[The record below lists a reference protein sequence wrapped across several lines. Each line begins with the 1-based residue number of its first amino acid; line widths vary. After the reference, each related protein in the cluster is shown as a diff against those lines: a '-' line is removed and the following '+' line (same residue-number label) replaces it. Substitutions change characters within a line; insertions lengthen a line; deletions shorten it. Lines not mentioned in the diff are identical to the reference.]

1 MPLPAPL
8 THQPPL
14 WVWFLV
20 GTCELV
26 IRLIA
31 LGVVPKWRRASTSTA
46 WLLLIFLW
54 PVVGVPLYL
63 IFGSWWA
70 MGKSLR
76 SDPKAH
82 QLVKGILGTASH
94 KAHSGGNPEGSA
106 EIDEGSSALPERTAS
121 LMQLNRKQTSF
132 PVSSGEVV
140 QLLNDTDETFKAMA
154 REVDRAQHHV
164 NVLYFQTSWD
174 HSTDPLYKSLVRA
187 CARGVKVRLLID
199 HHGLRTIPGWR
210 GFTRMLDESGIE
222 WHLMLPMSIFKG
234 HIRRPDLRNHRKLL
248 IIDGQKAFIGSHNL
262 VAADYDTP
270 AYQKAGIEYH
280 DTSVEVSGVVVRQV
294 QAVFASDW
302 YYATKQELSF
312 EELNLPRDGEVHDG
326 AMGQPMQIIPSGPS
340 YPSEPNLRM
349 FISMVSQARHHVSIA
364 SPYFI
369 PDEPLLAALTG
380 AAMSGVR
387 VDLYV
392 SEQFDQ
398 FLVGH
403 AQRAYYEPLLVSG
416 VNIHLY
422 APPHMLHSKYVVI
435 DGELAAIGSSNMDY
449 RSFGLNYEVMLLA
462 QDPHLVQLL
471 EGNNRRIEASSRL
484 LSLEEW
490 NALPWYKHYID
501 NICRLGSALL

>member
-1 MPLPAPL
+1 MPLPPPL

-14 WVWFLV
+14 WLWLLL
-20 GTCELV
+20 GTIDLA

-31 LGVVPKWRRASTSTA
+31 LGIVPKRRRASTSTA

-63 IFGSWWA
+63 FFGSWWA
-70 MGKSLR
+70 MGKALR
-76 SDPKAH
+76 SDPAAH
-82 QLVKGILGTASH
+82 QLVKGILRGS
-94 KAHSGGNPEGSA
+94 KGGESGPDNDGM
-106 EIDEGSSALPERTAS
+106 DERTAS
-121 LMQLNRKQTSF
+121 LMRLNQKQTSF
-132 PVSSGEVV
+132 PPSHGRVL
-140 QLLNDTDETFKAMA
+140 QLLGDTDQAFEAMA
-154 REVDRAQHHV
+154 REVDQATHHV

-312 EELNLPRDGEVHDG
+312 EELNLSEDDE
-326 AMGQPMQIIPSGPS
+326 ANENTMGQPMQIIPSGPS

-449 RSFGLNYEVMLLA
+449 RSFGLNYEVMLLV
-462 QDPHLVQLL
+462 QDRHLVQLL

>member
-14 WVWFLV
+14 WLWLLL
-20 GTCELV
+20 GAIDLA

-31 LGVVPKWRRASTSTA
+31 LGIVPKRRRASTSTA

-63 IFGSWWA
+63 FFGSWWA
-70 MGKSLR
+70 MGKALR
-76 SDPKAH
+76 SDPAAH
-82 QLVKGILGTASH
+82 QLVKGILRGS
-94 KAHSGGNPEGSA
+94 KGGESGPVNDGM
-106 EIDEGSSALPERTAS
+106 DERTAS
-121 LMQLNRKQTSF
+121 LMRLNQKQTSF
-132 PVSSGEVV
+132 PPSHGRVL
-140 QLLNDTDETFKAMA
+140 QLLGDTDQAFEAMA
-154 REVDRAQHHV
+154 REVDQATHHV

-262 VAADYDTP
+262 VDADYDTP

-280 DTSVEVSGVVVRQV
+280 DTSVELSGVVVRQL

-312 EELNLPRDGEVHDG
+312 EELNLSGDGDANEYI
-326 AMGQPMQIIPSGPS
+326 MGQPMQIIPSGPS

-349 FISMVSQARHHVSIA
+349 FISMVSQARHHVSIV

-462 QDPHLVQLL
+462 QDRHLVQLL

>member
-8 THQPPL
+8 SHQPPL

-20 GTCELV
+20 GTFELV

-31 LGVVPKWRRASTSTA
+31 LGVVPKRRRASTSTA

-70 MGKSLR
+70 MGKALR
-76 SDPKAH
+76 SDPAAH
-82 QLVKGILGTASH
+82 QLVKGILHGS
-94 KAHSGGNPEGSA
+94 KGGESGPVNDGM
-106 EIDEGSSALPERTAS
+106 DERTAS
-121 LMQLNRKQTSF
+121 LMRLNQKQTSF
-132 PVSSGEVV
+132 PPSYGRVL
-140 QLLNDTDETFKAMA
+140 QLLGDTDQAFEAMA
-154 REVDRAQHHV
+154 REVDQATHHV

-312 EELNLPRDGEVHDG
+312 EELNLSEDVE
-326 AMGQPMQIIPSGPS
+326 ANENIMGQPMQIIPSGPS

-403 AQRAYYEPLLVSG
+403 AQRAYYESLLISG
-416 VNIHLY
+416 VNVHLY

-490 NALPWYKHYID
+490 SALPWYKHYID

>member
-14 WVWFLV
+14 WLWLLV
-20 GTCELV
+20 GAIDLA

-31 LGVVPKWRRASTSTA
+31 LGIVPKRRRASTSTA

-63 IFGSWWA
+63 FFGSWWA
-70 MGKSLR
+70 MGKALR
-76 SDPKAH
+76 SDPAAH
-82 QLVKGILGTASH
+82 QLVKGILRGS
-94 KAHSGGNPEGSA
+94 KGGESGPVNDGM
-106 EIDEGSSALPERTAS
+106 DERTAS
-121 LMQLNRKQTSF
+121 LMRLNQKQTSF
-132 PVSSGEVV
+132 PPSHGRVL
-140 QLLNDTDETFKAMA
+140 QLLDDTDQAFEAMA
-154 REVDRAQHHV
+154 REVDQATHHV

-210 GFTRMLDESGIE
+210 GFSRMLDESGIE
-222 WHLMLPMSIFKG
+222 GHLMLPMSIFKG

-262 VAADYDTP
+262 VASDYDTP

-280 DTSVEVSGVVVRQV
+280 DTSVEVSGAVVRQV

-302 YYATKQELSF
+302 YYATKQDLSLD
-312 EELNLPRDGEVHDG
+312 ELNLSREGEEPEN
-326 AMGQPMQIIPSGPS
+326 ATGQPMQIIPSGPS

-349 FISMVSQARHHVSIA
+349 FISMVSQARQHVSIA

-403 AQRAYYEPLLVSG
+403 AQRAYYESLLVSG

-422 APPHMLHSKYVVI
+422 APPHMLHSKYVVV

-449 RSFGLNYEVMLLA
+449 RSFGLNYEAMLLA
-462 QDPHLVQLL
+462 QDPYLVQLL

>member
-1 MPLPAPL
+1 
-8 THQPPL
+8 
-14 WVWFLV
+14 
-20 GTCELV
+20 
-26 IRLIA
+26 
-31 LGVVPKWRRASTSTA
+31 
-46 WLLLIFLW
+46 
-54 PVVGVPLYL
+54 
-63 IFGSWWA
+63 
-70 MGKSLR
+70 
-76 SDPKAH
+76 
-82 QLVKGILGTASH
+82 
-94 KAHSGGNPEGSA
+94 
-106 EIDEGSSALPERTAS
+106 
-121 LMQLNRKQTSF
+121 
-132 PVSSGEVV
+132 
-140 QLLNDTDETFKAMA
+140 
-154 REVDRAQHHV
+154 
-164 NVLYFQTSWD
+164 
-174 HSTDPLYKSLVRA
+174 
-187 CARGVKVRLLID
+187 
-199 HHGLRTIPGWR
+199 
-210 GFTRMLDESGIE
+210 MLDESGIE

-280 DTSVEVSGVVVRQV
+280 DTSVEVSGAVVRQV

-302 YYATKQELSF
+302 YYATKQELSL
-312 EELNLPRDGEVHDG
+312 EELNLPRDGEVNDS

-349 FISMVSQARHHVSIA
+349 FIAMVSQARQHVAIA

-403 AQRAYYEPLLVSG
+403 AQRAYYESLLISG
-416 VNIHLY
+416 VNVHLY
-422 APPHMLHSKYVVI
+422 APPRMLHSKYVVI

>member
-14 WVWFLV
+14 WLWLLL
-20 GTCELV
+20 GAIDLA

-31 LGVVPKWRRASTSTA
+31 LGIVPKRRRASTSTA

-63 IFGSWWA
+63 FFGSWWA
-70 MGKSLR
+70 MGTALR
-76 SDPKAH
+76 SDPAAH
-82 QLVKGILGTASH
+82 QLVKGILRGS
-94 KAHSGGNPEGSA
+94 KGGESA
-106 EIDEGSSALPERTAS
+106 PVNDGMDERAAS
-121 LMQLNRKQTSF
+121 LMRLNQKQTSF
-132 PVSSGEVV
+132 PPSHGCVL
-140 QLLNDTDETFKAMA
+140 QLLGDTDQAFEAMA
-154 REVDRAQHHV
+154 REVDQATHHV

-312 EELNLPRDGEVHDG
+312 EELNLSEDDE
-326 AMGQPMQIIPSGPS
+326 ANENTMGQPMQIIPSGPS

-380 AAMSGVR
+380 AAMSGIR

>member
-20 GTCELV
+20 GTFELV

-31 LGVVPKWRRASTSTA
+31 LGVVPKRRRASTSTA

-82 QLVKGILGTASH
+82 QLVKGILRGS
-94 KAHSGGNPEGSA
+94 KGGESA
-106 EIDEGSSALPERTAS
+106 PVNDGMDERTAS
-121 LMQLNRKQTSF
+121 LMRLNQKQTSF
-132 PVSSGEVV
+132 PPSHGRVL
-140 QLLNDTDETFKAMA
+140 QLLGDTDQAFEAMA
-154 REVDRAQHHV
+154 REVDQATHHV

-174 HSTDPLYKSLVRA
+174 QSTDPLYKALVRA
-187 CARGVKVRLLID
+187 CARGVTVRLLVD
-199 HHGLRTIPGWR
+199 HHGVRTIPGWR
-210 GFTRMLDESGIE
+210 DFCRVLDESGIQ
-222 WHLMLPMSIFKG
+222 WHIMLPFNLFKG
-234 HIRRPDLRNHRKLL
+234 EIRRPDLRNHRKLL
-248 IIDGQKAFIGSHNL
+248 VIDGQKAFIGSHNL
-262 VAADYDTP
+262 VASDYDTP

-280 DTSVEVSGVVVRQV
+280 DTSVEVSGAVVRQV

-302 YYATKQELSF
+302 YYATKQELSL
-312 EELNLPRDGEVHDG
+312 EELNLRRDGEVHDG
-326 AMGQPMQIIPSGPS
+326 AMGQPMQIVPSGPS

-349 FISMVSQARHHVSIA
+349 FISMVSQARQHVTIA

-403 AQRAYYEPLLVSG
+403 AQRAYYESLLISG
-416 VNIHLY
+416 VNVHLY

>member
-14 WVWFLV
+14 WLWLLL
-20 GTCELV
+20 GAIDLA

-31 LGVVPKWRRASTSTA
+31 LGIVPKRRRASTSTA

-63 IFGSWWA
+63 FFGSWWA
-70 MGKSLR
+70 MGKALR
-76 SDPKAH
+76 SDPAAH
-82 QLVKGILGTASH
+82 QLVKGILRGS
-94 KAHSGGNPEGSA
+94 KGGESGPVNDGM
-106 EIDEGSSALPERTAS
+106 DERTAS
-121 LMQLNRKQTSF
+121 LMRLNQKQTSF
-132 PVSSGEVV
+132 PPSHGRVL
-140 QLLNDTDETFKAMA
+140 QLLGDTDQAFEAMA
-154 REVDRAQHHV
+154 REVDQATHHV

-199 HHGLRTIPGWR
+199 HHGLRTIPGWH

-270 AYQKAGIEYH
+270 AYQKSGIEYH

-312 EELNLPRDGEVHDG
+312 EELNLSEDDE
-326 AMGQPMQIIPSGPS
+326 ANENTMGQPMQIIPSGPS

-380 AAMSGVR
+380 AAMSGIR

-471 EGNNRRIEASSRL
+471 VGNNRRIEASSRL

-490 NALPWYKHYID
+490 NALPWYMHYID

>member
-20 GTCELV
+20 GTFELV

-31 LGVVPKWRRASTSTA
+31 LGVVPKRRRASTSTA

-76 SDPKAH
+76 SDPAAH
-82 QLVKGILGTASH
+82 QLVKGILRGDRGNE
-94 KAHSGGNPEGSA
+94 GGLVNDGM
-106 EIDEGSSALPERTAS
+106 DERTAA
-121 LMQLNRKQTSF
+121 LMRLNQKQTSF
-132 PVSSGEVV
+132 PPSHGRVL
-140 QLLNDTDETFKAMA
+140 QLLDDTDQAFEAMA
-154 REVDRAQHHV
+154 REVDQATHHV

-174 HSTDPLYKSLVRA
+174 QSTDPLYKALVRA
-187 CARGVKVRLLID
+187 CARGVTVRLLVD
-199 HHGLRTIPGWR
+199 HHGVRTIPGWR
-210 GFTRMLDESGIE
+210 DFCRVLDESGIQ
-222 WHLMLPMSIFKG
+222 WHIMLPFNLLKG
-234 HIRRPDLRNHRKLL
+234 EIRRPDLRNHRKLL

-262 VAADYDTP
+262 VASDYDTP

-280 DTSVEVSGVVVRQV
+280 DTSVEVSGAVVRQV

-302 YYATKQELSF
+302 YYATKQELSL
-312 EELNLPRDGEVHDG
+312 EELNLRRDGEVHDG
-326 AMGQPMQIIPSGPS
+326 AMGQPMQIVPSGPS

-349 FISMVSQARHHVSIA
+349 FISMVSQARQHVTIA

-403 AQRAYYEPLLVSG
+403 AQRAYYESLLISG
-416 VNIHLY
+416 VNVHLY

>member
-14 WVWFLV
+14 WVWLLL
-20 GTCELV
+20 GAIDLA

-31 LGVVPKWRRASTSTA
+31 LGIVPKRRRASTSTA

-63 IFGSWWA
+63 FFGSWWA
-70 MGKSLR
+70 MGKALR
-76 SDPKAH
+76 SDPAAH
-82 QLVKGILGTASH
+82 QLVKGILRGS
-94 KAHSGGNPEGSA
+94 KGGESGPVNDGM
-106 EIDEGSSALPERTAS
+106 DERTAS
-121 LMQLNRKQTSF
+121 LMRLNQKQTSF
-132 PVSSGEVV
+132 PPSHGRVL
-140 QLLNDTDETFKAMA
+140 QLLGDTDQAFEAMA
-154 REVDRAQHHV
+154 REVDQATHHV

-174 HSTDPLYKSLVRA
+174 HSTDPLYKALVRA

-222 WHLMLPMSIFKG
+222 WHLMLPLSIFKG

-248 IIDGQKAFIGSHNL
+248 IIDGQKAFIGSHNM

-280 DTSVEVSGVVVRQV
+280 DTSVEVRGEIVRQME
-294 QAVFASDW
+294 AVFATDW

-312 EELNLPRDGEVHDG
+312 EELNLSEDGE
-326 AMGQPMQIIPSGPS
+326 ANKNIMGQPMQIIPSGPS

>member
-82 QLVKGILGTASH
+82 QLVKGILGGTPNAPH
-94 KAHSGGNPEGSA
+94 NDENPQESA
-106 EIDEGSSALPERTAS
+106 ENDEGSSALPERTAS

-174 HSTDPLYKSLVRA
+174 QSTDPLYKALVRA
-187 CARGVKVRLLID
+187 CARGVSVRLLVD
-199 HHGLRTIPGWR
+199 HHGVRTIPGWR
-210 GFTRMLDESGIE
+210 DFCRVLDESGIQ
-222 WHLMLPMSIFKG
+222 WHIMLPFNLFKG
-234 HIRRPDLRNHRKLL
+234 QIRRPDLRNHRKLL
-248 IIDGQKAFIGSHNL
+248 LIDGEFGFIGSHNM

-280 DTSVEVSGVVVRQV
+280 DTSVEVRGEIVRQME
-294 QAVFASDW
+294 AVFAADW
-302 YYATKQELSF
+302 YYASG
-312 EELNLPRDGEVHDG
+312 EELTADDLNLDQADPTPGK
-326 AMGQPMQIIPSGPS
+326 PMQIIPSGPA
-340 YPSEPNLRM
+340 YPTEPNLRM
-349 FISMVSQARHHVSIA
+349 FVSMISQAHTHVSIA

-369 PDEPLLAALTG
+369 PDEPLLTALTS
-380 AAMSGVR
+380 AAMSGVD
-387 VDLYV
+387 VHLYV

-403 AQRAYYEPLLVSG
+403 AQRSYYGFLLKAG
-416 VNIHLY
+416 VKVHLY
-422 APPHMLHSKYVVI
+422 ALPNMLHSKYVVV

-462 QDPHLVQLL
+462 QDSHLVDLLL
-471 EGNNRRIEASSRL
+471 ENEQRIIARSHL
-484 LSLEEW
+484 LTIDEW
-490 NALPWYKHYID
+490 EALPWYKHYID

>member
-14 WVWFLV
+14 WLWLLV
-20 GTCELV
+20 GAIDLA

-31 LGVVPKWRRASTSTA
+31 LGIVPKRRRASTSTA

-63 IFGSWWA
+63 FFGSWWA
-70 MGKSLR
+70 MGKALR
-76 SDPKAH
+76 SDPAAH
-82 QLVKGILGTASH
+82 QLVKGILRGS
-94 KAHSGGNPEGSA
+94 KGGESGPVNDGM
-106 EIDEGSSALPERTAS
+106 DERTAS
-121 LMQLNRKQTSF
+121 LMRLNQKQTSF
-132 PVSSGEVV
+132 PPSHGRVL
-140 QLLNDTDETFKAMA
+140 QLLGDTDQAFEAMA
-154 REVDRAQHHV
+154 REVDQATHHV

-199 HHGLRTIPGWR
+199 HHGLRTIPGWH

-222 WHLMLPMSIFKG
+222 WHLMLRMSIFKG

-312 EELNLPRDGEVHDG
+312 EELNLFEDGEVHDG
-326 AMGQPMQIIPSGPS
+326 AMGQPMQIIPSRPS

-462 QDPHLVQLL
+462 QDRHLVQLL

>member
-8 THQPPL
+8 AHQPPL
-14 WVWFLV
+14 WVWLLV
-20 GTCELV
+20 GAIDLA

-31 LGVVPKWRRASTSTA
+31 LGIVPKRRRASTSTA

-63 IFGSWWA
+63 FFGSWWA
-70 MGKSLR
+70 MGKALR
-76 SDPKAH
+76 SDPAAH
-82 QLVKGILGTASH
+82 QLVKGILRGS
-94 KAHSGGNPEGSA
+94 KGGESGPVNDGM
-106 EIDEGSSALPERTAS
+106 DERTAS
-121 LMQLNRKQTSF
+121 LMRLNQKQTSF
-132 PVSSGEVV
+132 PPSHGRVL
-140 QLLNDTDETFKAMA
+140 QLLDDTDQAFEAMA
-154 REVDRAQHHV
+154 REVDQATHHV

-210 GFTRMLDESGIE
+210 GFSRMLDESGIE

-262 VAADYDTP
+262 VASDYDTP

-280 DTSVEVSGVVVRQV
+280 DTSVEVSGAVVRQV

-302 YYATKQELSF
+302 YYATKQELSLD
-312 EELNLPRDGEVHDG
+312 ELNLSREGEEPEN
-326 AMGQPMQIIPSGPS
+326 ATGQPMQIIPSGPS

-349 FISMVSQARHHVSIA
+349 FISMVSQARQHVSIA

-403 AQRAYYEPLLVSG
+403 AQRAYYESLLVSG
-416 VNIHLY
+416 VNIRLY
-422 APPHMLHSKYVVI
+422 APPHMLHSKYVVV

-449 RSFGLNYEVMLLA
+449 RSFGLNYEAMLLA
-462 QDPHLVQLL
+462 QDPYLVQLL

>member
-20 GTCELV
+20 GTFELV

-31 LGVVPKWRRASTSTA
+31 LGVVPKRRRASTSTA

-76 SDPKAH
+76 SDPAAH
-82 QLVKGILGTASH
+82 QLVKGILRGDRGNE
-94 KAHSGGNPEGSA
+94 GGLVNDGM
-106 EIDEGSSALPERTAS
+106 DERTAA
-121 LMQLNRKQTSF
+121 LMRLNQKQTSF
-132 PVSSGEVV
+132 PPSHGRVL
-140 QLLNDTDETFKAMA
+140 QLLDDTDQAFEAMA
-154 REVDRAQHHV
+154 REVDQATHHV

-174 HSTDPLYKSLVRA
+174 QSTDPLYKALVRA
-187 CARGVKVRLLID
+187 CARGVTVRLLVD
-199 HHGLRTIPGWR
+199 HHGVRTIPGWR
-210 GFTRMLDESGIE
+210 DFCRVLDESGIQ
-222 WHLMLPMSIFKG
+222 WHIMLPFNLFKG
-234 HIRRPDLRNHRKLL
+234 EIRRPDLRNHRKLL

-262 VAADYDTP
+262 VASDYDTP

-280 DTSVEVSGVVVRQV
+280 DTSVEVSGAVVRQV

-302 YYATKQELSF
+302 YYATKQELSL
-312 EELNLPRDGEVHDG
+312 EELNLRRDGEVHDG
-326 AMGQPMQIIPSGPS
+326 AMGQPMQIVPSGPS

-349 FISMVSQARHHVSIA
+349 FISMVSQARQHVTIA

-403 AQRAYYEPLLVSG
+403 AQRAYYESLLISG
-416 VNIHLY
+416 VNVHLY

>member
-1 MPLPAPL
+1 MPLPPPL
-8 THQPPL
+8 TQQPPL
-14 WVWFLV
+14 WVWLLV
-20 GTCELV
+20 GTFELV

-31 LGVVPKWRRASTSTA
+31 LGVVPKRRRASTSTA

-76 SDPKAH
+76 SDPQAH
-82 QLVKGILGTASH
+82 QLVKRILGAASH
-94 KAHSGGNPEGSA
+94 KAHTGGNPHEST
-106 EIDEGSSALPERTAS
+106 EIDEGISALAERTAS

-140 QLLNDTDETFKAMA
+140 ELLNDTDETFKAMA
-154 REVDRAQHHV
+154 REVDQATHHV

-174 HSTDPLYKSLVRA
+174 HSTDPLYKALVRA
-187 CARGVKVRLLID
+187 CARGVTVRLLVD
-199 HHGLRTIPGWR
+199 HHGVRTIPGWR
-210 GFTRMLDESGIE
+210 DFCRILDESGIQ
-222 WHLMLPMSIFKG
+222 WHIMLPFNLFKG
-234 HIRRPDLRNHRKLL
+234 EIRRPDLRNHRKLL
-248 IIDGQKAFIGSHNL
+248 LIDGEFGFIGSHNM
-262 VAADYDTP
+262 VAADYNTP

-280 DTSVEVSGVVVRQV
+280 DTSVEVRGDIVRQME
-294 QAVFASDW
+294 AVFAADW
-302 YYATKQELSF
+302 YYASG
-312 EELNLPRDGEVHDG
+312 EELTVDDLNLDQVTSTQ
-326 AMGQPMQIIPSGPS
+326 GQPMQIIPSGPA
-340 YPSEPNLRM
+340 YPTEPNLRM
-349 FISMVSQARHHVSIA
+349 FVSMISQARQHVSIA

-369 PDEPLLAALTG
+369 PDEPLLTALTC
-380 AAMSGVR
+380 AAMSGVD
-387 VDLYV
+387 VHLYV

-471 EGNNRRIEASSRL
+471 EGNNKRIEASSRL

>member
-8 THQPPL
+8 SHQPPL
-14 WVWFLV
+14 WVWLLL
-20 GTCELV
+20 GAIDLA

-31 LGVVPKWRRASTSTA
+31 LGIVPKRRRASTSTA

-63 IFGSWWA
+63 FFGSWWA

-76 SDPKAH
+76 SDPVAH
-82 QLVKGILGTASH
+82 QLVKGILRGD
-94 KAHSGGNPEGSA
+94 SGNKGGLGNGGM
-106 EIDEGSSALPERTAS
+106 DERTAA
-121 LMQLNRKQTSF
+121 LMRLNQKQTSF
-132 PVSSGEVV
+132 PPSHGRVL
-140 QLLNDTDETFKAMA
+140 QLLGDTDQAFEAMA
-154 REVDRAQHHV
+154 REVDQATHHV
-164 NVLYFQTSWD
+164 NILYFQTSWD
-174 HSTDPLYKSLVRA
+174 HSTDPLYKALVRA
-187 CARGVKVRLLID
+187 SARGVKVRLLVD

-280 DTSVEVSGVVVRQV
+280 DTSVEISGAVVRQV

-302 YYATKQELSF
+302 YYSTKQELSL
-312 EELNLPRDGEVHDG
+312 EELNLSGDGKAHEN

-349 FISMVSQARHHVSIA
+349 FIAMVSQARQHVAIA

-435 DGELAAIGSSNMDY
+435 DGELTAIGSSNMDY

-471 EGNNRRIEASSRL
+471 EGNNRQIEASSRL

>member
-14 WVWFLV
+14 WLWLLV
-20 GTCELV
+20 GAIDLA

-31 LGVVPKWRRASTSTA
+31 LGVVPKRRRASTSTA

-63 IFGSWWA
+63 FFGSWWA

-76 SDPKAH
+76 SDPAVH
-82 QLVKGILGTASH
+82 QLVKGILRGSRGSE
-94 KAHSGGNPEGSA
+94 SGPVNDG
-106 EIDEGSSALPERTAS
+106 IDERTAA
-121 LMQLNRKQTSF
+121 LMRLNQQQTSF
-132 PVSSGEVV
+132 PPSHGRVL
-140 QLLNDTDETFKAMA
+140 QLLGDTGQAFEAMA
-154 REVDRAQHHV
+154 REVDQATHHV

-174 HSTDPLYKSLVRA
+174 HSTDPLYKALVRA
-187 CARGVKVRLLID
+187 HARGVKVRLLID

-222 WHLMLPMSIFKG
+222 WHLMLPLSIFKG

-262 VAADYDTP
+262 VASDYDTP

-280 DTSVEVSGVVVRQV
+280 DTSVEVSGAVVLQL

-302 YYATKQELSF
+302 YYATKQELSL
-312 EELNLPRDGEVHDG
+312 EELNFSRDGEVNDS
-326 AMGQPMQIIPSGPS
+326 AMGQPMQVIPSGPS

-349 FISMVSQARHHVSIA
+349 FIAMVSQAREHVTIA

-369 PDEPLLAALTG
+369 PDEPLLAALSG

-403 AQRAYYEPLLVSG
+403 AQRAYYESLLISG
-416 VNIHLY
+416 VNVHLY

-462 QDPHLVQLL
+462 QDPDLVQLL

>member
-14 WVWFLV
+14 WLWLLL
-20 GTCELV
+20 GAIDLA

-31 LGVVPKWRRASTSTA
+31 LGIVPKRRRASTSTA

-63 IFGSWWA
+63 FFGSWWA
-70 MGKSLR
+70 MGTALR
-76 SDPKAH
+76 SDPAAH
-82 QLVKGILGTASH
+82 QLVQGILRGRKGGESAPVTDGMDERAASRMRR
-94 KAHSGGNPEGSA
+94 N
-106 EIDEGSSALPERTAS
+106 
-121 LMQLNRKQTSF
+121 QKQTSF
-132 PVSSGEVV
+132 PPSHGCVL
-140 QLLNDTDETFKAMA
+140 QLLGDTDQAFEAMA
-154 REVDRAQHHV
+154 REVDQATHHV

-294 QAVFASDW
+294 QAAFASDW

-312 EELNLPRDGEVHDG
+312 EELNLSEDGE
-326 AMGQPMQIIPSGPS
+326 ANENIMGQPMQIIPSGPS

>member
-14 WVWFLV
+14 WLWLLL
-20 GTCELV
+20 GTIDLA

-31 LGVVPKWRRASTSTA
+31 LGIVPKRRRASTSTA

-63 IFGSWWA
+63 FFGSWWA
-70 MGKSLR
+70 MGKALR
-76 SDPKAH
+76 SDPAAH
-82 QLVKGILGTASH
+82 QLVKGILRGS
-94 KAHSGGNPEGSA
+94 KGDESGPVNDGM
-106 EIDEGSSALPERTAS
+106 DERTAS
-121 LMQLNRKQTSF
+121 LMRLNQKQTSF
-132 PVSSGEVV
+132 PPSHGRVL
-140 QLLNDTDETFKAMA
+140 QLLGDADQAFEAMA
-154 REVDRAQHHV
+154 REVDQATHHV

-280 DTSVEVSGVVVRQV
+280 DTSVEVSGVVVRQL
-294 QAVFASDW
+294 QAAFASDW

-312 EELNLPRDGEVHDG
+312 EELNLSEDG
-326 AMGQPMQIIPSGPS
+326 
-340 YPSEPNLRM
+340 
-349 FISMVSQARHHVSIA
+349 
-364 SPYFI
+364 
-369 PDEPLLAALTG
+369 
-380 AAMSGVR
+380 
-387 VDLYV
+387 
-392 SEQFDQ
+392 
-398 FLVGH
+398 
-403 AQRAYYEPLLVSG
+403 
-416 VNIHLY
+416 
-422 APPHMLHSKYVVI
+422 VV
-435 DGELAAIGSSNMDY
+435 
-449 RSFGLNYEVMLLA
+449 
-462 QDPHLVQLL
+462 LL
-471 EGNNRRIEASSRL
+471 ECLTS
-484 LSLEEW
+484 
-490 NALPWYKHYID
+490 
-501 NICRLGSALL
+501 LGSNGI

>member
-20 GTCELV
+20 GTFELV

-31 LGVVPKWRRASTSTA
+31 LGVVPKRRRASTSTA

-63 IFGSWWA
+63 FFGSWWA
-70 MGKSLR
+70 MGKALR
-76 SDPKAH
+76 SDPAAH
-82 QLVKGILGTASH
+82 QLVKGILRGD
-94 KAHSGGNPEGSA
+94 GGSESRLVN
-106 EIDEGSSALPERTAS
+106 DRMDERTAS
-121 LMQLNRKQTSF
+121 LMRLNQKQTSF
-132 PVSSGEVV
+132 PPSDGRVL
-140 QLLNDTDETFKAMA
+140 QLLGDTEQTFEAMA
-154 REVDRAQHHV
+154 REVDQATHHV

-174 HSTDPLYKSLVRA
+174 HSTDPLYKALVRA

-210 GFTRMLDESGIE
+210 GFSRMLDESGIE

-262 VAADYDTP
+262 VASDYDTP
-270 AYQKAGIEYH
+270 AYQRAGIEYH
-280 DTSVEVSGVVVRQV
+280 DTSVEVSGAVVRQV

-302 YYATKQELSF
+302 YYATKQELSL
-312 EELNLPRDGEVHDG
+312 EELNLSGDGEAHENS
-326 AMGQPMQIIPSGPS
+326 MGQPMQIIPSGPS

-349 FISMVSQARHHVSIA
+349 FISMVSQARQHVSIA

-380 AAMSGVR
+380 AAMSGVD
-387 VDLYV
+387 VHLYV

-403 AQRAYYEPLLVSG
+403 AQRSYYGFLLKSG
-416 VNIHLY
+416 VKIHLY
-422 APPHMLHSKYVVI
+422 ALPNMLHSKYVVV

-462 QDPHLVQLL
+462 QDSHLVDLLL
-471 EGNNRRIEASSRL
+471 ENDQRIIARSRL
-484 LSLEEW
+484 LTIDEW
-490 NALPWYKHYID
+490 EALPWYKHYID

>member
-14 WVWFLV
+14 WLWLLL
-20 GTCELV
+20 GAIDLA

-31 LGVVPKWRRASTSTA
+31 LGIVPKRRRASTSTA

-63 IFGSWWA
+63 FFGSWWA
-70 MGKSLR
+70 MGKALR
-76 SDPKAH
+76 SDPAAH
-82 QLVKGILGTASH
+82 QLVKGILRGS
-94 KAHSGGNPEGSA
+94 KGGESGPVNDGM
-106 EIDEGSSALPERTAS
+106 DERTAS
-121 LMQLNRKQTSF
+121 LMRLNQKQTSF
-132 PVSSGEVV
+132 PPSYGRVL
-140 QLLNDTDETFKAMA
+140 QLLGDTDQAFEAMA
-154 REVDRAQHHV
+154 REVDQATHHV

-302 YYATKQELSF
+302 YYATNQELSF
-312 EELNLPRDGEVHDG
+312 EELNLSEDGE
-326 AMGQPMQIIPSGPS
+326 ANENIMGQPMQIIPSGPS

-369 PDEPLLAALTG
+369 PDEPLLAALAG

-462 QDPHLVQLL
+462 QDRHLVQLL

-490 NALPWYKHYID
+490 NTLPWYKHYID

>member
-20 GTCELV
+20 GTFELV

-82 QLVKGILGTASH
+82 QLVKGILGAASH

-174 HSTDPLYKSLVRA
+174 QSTDPLYKALVRA

-270 AYQKAGIEYH
+270 AYQKAGIEYR

-302 YYATKQELSF
+302 YYATKQELSL
-312 EELNLPRDGEVHDG
+312 EELNLRRDGEVHDG
-326 AMGQPMQIIPSGPS
+326 AMGQPMQIVPSGPS

>member
-26 IRLIA
+26 IRLVA
-31 LGVVPKWRRASTSTA
+31 LGVVPKRRRASTSTA

-82 QLVKGILGTASH
+82 QLVKRILGAASH
-94 KAHSGGNPEGSA
+94 KAHSGGNTEGSA

-154 REVDRAQHHV
+154 RQVDRAQHHV

-174 HSTDPLYKSLVRA
+174 QSTDPLYKALVRA
-187 CARGVKVRLLID
+187 CARGVSVRLLVD
-199 HHGLRTIPGWR
+199 HHGVRTIPGWR
-210 GFTRMLDESGIE
+210 DFCRVLDESGIQ
-222 WHLMLPMSIFKG
+222 WHIMLPFNLFKG
-234 HIRRPDLRNHRKLL
+234 QIRRPDLRNHRKLL
-248 IIDGQKAFIGSHNL
+248 LIDGELGFIGSHNM

-280 DTSVEVSGVVVRQV
+280 DTSVEVRGEIVRQME
-294 QAVFASDW
+294 AVFAADW
-302 YYATKQELSF
+302 YYASG
-312 EELNLPRDGEVHDG
+312 EELTADDLNLAQAEPTPGK
-326 AMGQPMQIIPSGPS
+326 PMQIVPSGPA
-340 YPSEPNLRM
+340 YPTEPNLRM
-349 FISMVSQARHHVSIA
+349 FISMVSQARKYVTIA

-403 AQRAYYEPLLVSG
+403 AQRAYYESLLISG
-416 VNIHLY
+416 VNVHLY
-422 APPHMLHSKYVVI
+422 ALPHMLHSKYVVI

-462 QDPHLVQLL
+462 QDPDLVQLL